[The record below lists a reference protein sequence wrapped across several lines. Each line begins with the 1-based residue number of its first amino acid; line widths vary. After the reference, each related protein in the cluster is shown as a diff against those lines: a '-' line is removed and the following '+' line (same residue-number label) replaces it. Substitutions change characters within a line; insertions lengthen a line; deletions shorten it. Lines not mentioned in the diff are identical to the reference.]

1 MAARLFG
8 SLIFFSLDSSAS
20 RAVSFP
26 RAAWLFGSQLSL
38 LGSSASRGVS
48 LPGVTRLF
56 VSPLALL
63 DSGAFRAAS
72 FPRAAL
78 LFGCQ
83 LSRLDRPESRAVSF
97 PRVAR
102 LFDSPPSL
110 LDVWLQ
116 PDALRIEN
124 VFIRLSSP
132 APFRG
137 HAASAREVASSDH
150 FPSGLRSLIE
160 VLFPTKK
167 CSPRRPVAES
177 VYKLPPRR

>member
-1 MAARLFG
+1 M
-8 SLIFFSLDSSAS
+8 
-20 RAVSFP
+20 
-26 RAAWLFGSQLSL
+26 
-38 LGSSASRGVS
+38 
-48 LPGVTRLF
+48 PGVTRLF

-160 VLFPTKK
+160 VLFPLKK
-167 CSPRRPVAES
+167 CSPQKMFLRLQKAFTSCRHGDDFCAILEGRQRACS
-177 VYKLPPRR
+177 KHIFFLPLLVFARW